1 MDGTGDQEGHEG
13 HGQGRGGDEYIQ
25 GLLASGKFSRMPP
38 PPPGSRSL
46 TCSRLVDENN
56 QLKAL
61 PEELLRGPNQLLEE
75 IETDES
81 IVACCTQ
88 DIGSGRARHSLRPR
102 GQRMARKLRNGIQGV
117 EKGNQRRGKTPGAQ
131 RKNASGRQSIKDATS
146 GKMEEFEH
154 ETSAGSILEVMNK
167 SNSRTMVLKVVG
179 HDDWTKQ
186 TLKLR
191 PGEKL
196 KVEGEMAIWLRKMDQ
211 RCEVLGSTFKDS
223 ARKPS
228 LREQSSAGIY
238 QRKQPIVQTELASVS
253 VGPYCGHVRHSSNS
267 HSVGFEVSSTPESM
281 IEEEDKV
288 ARDVAGLRFDPI
300 DDQSD
305 ICVEENL
312 GRAMQFFPV
321 NDGIGNDE
329 KLEMEPKK
337 RKSEE
342 MVKSKEHGVED
353 TADEVMELSCSI
365 SKKATCVEAGESI
378 GVQNSIKTKEGNL
391 GERKHKVG
399 RGRHRVAPL
408 KSKVGSGTW
417 GKQSSWVW
425 EFSKV
430 RSRKDEVEKTF
441 SARIKTLRC
450 STPMCGQFIKP
461 NDLGEVTRM
470 CRNCIEDQL
479 KIFEMFGKRV
489 KGAAEISSEVKQSKR
504 ELSVSSGNGKTLE
517 TTPALMLP
525 PSGGVKRA
533 NRERRV
539 ASVRGSLSVIRSLT
553 SSRAGSAKPRNSV
566 HKKTN
571 KKTETIIGPES
582 TVLQLKQECKKAG
595 LPQRGVKAALLA
607 RLGWKKPEGGDKV
620 LNSNL

>member
-1 MDGTGDQEGHEG
+1 MG
-13 HGQGRGGDEYIQ
+13 
-25 GLLASGKFSRMPP
+25 
-38 PPPGSRSL
+38 
-46 TCSRLVDENN
+46 
-56 QLKAL
+56 
-61 PEELLRGPNQLLEE
+61 
-75 IETDES
+75 
-81 IVACCTQ
+81 
-88 DIGSGRARHSLRPR
+88 
-102 GQRMARKLRNGIQGV
+102 
-117 EKGNQRRGKTPGAQ
+117 
-131 RKNASGRQSIKDATS
+131 
-146 GKMEEFEH
+146 
-154 ETSAGSILEVMNK
+154 EV
-167 SNSRTMVLKVVG
+167 
-179 HDDWTKQ
+179 
-186 TLKLR
+186 
-191 PGEKL
+191 
-196 KVEGEMAIWLRKMDQ
+196 
-211 RCEVLGSTFKDS
+211 
-223 ARKPS
+223 
-228 LREQSSAGIY
+228 
-238 QRKQPIVQTELASVS
+238 
-253 VGPYCGHVRHSSNS
+253 
-267 HSVGFEVSSTPESM
+267 
-281 IEEEDKV
+281 KV
-288 ARDVAGLRFDPI
+288 AKDVAELRRDPI

-312 GRAMQFFPV
+312 GGAMQFFPEV
-321 NDGIGNDE
+321 NDGIVNDE

-342 MVKSKEHGVED
+342 LLKSMEHGMED

-365 SKKATCVEAGESI
+365 NQKATCVEAGEKI
-378 GVQNSIKTKEGNL
+378 EMQNSIKTMEVNL
-391 GERKHKVG
+391 WKRKHKAV

-408 KSKVGSGTW
+408 KPKVGSGTW

-450 STPMCGQFIKP
+450 STPMCGQFVKP

-470 CRNCIEDQL
+470 CHNCIEDQL
-479 KIFEMFGKRV
+479 KVFEMFGKRV
-489 KGAAEISSEVKQSKR
+489 KGAAEISSEVKQSKC
-504 ELSVSSGNGKTLE
+504 ELSVLSGNGKTLE

-553 SSRAGSAKPRNSV
+553 SSRASSAKPRNSV

>member
-1 MDGTGDQEGHEG
+1 
-13 HGQGRGGDEYIQ
+13 
-25 GLLASGKFSRMPP
+25 
-38 PPPGSRSL
+38 
-46 TCSRLVDENN
+46 
-56 QLKAL
+56 
-61 PEELLRGPNQLLEE
+61 
-75 IETDES
+75 
-81 IVACCTQ
+81 
-88 DIGSGRARHSLRPR
+88 
-102 GQRMARKLRNGIQGV
+102 
-117 EKGNQRRGKTPGAQ
+117 
-131 RKNASGRQSIKDATS
+131 
-146 GKMEEFEH
+146 MEEFEH
-154 ETSAGSILEVMNK
+154 ETSAGSTLEVMNK

-196 KVEGEMAIWLRKMDQ
+196 RVEGEMAIWLRKMDQ
-211 RCEVLGSTFKDS
+211 RCEVLGSTSKDL

-228 LREQSSAGIY
+228 LREQSSASVY
-238 QRKQPIVQTELASVS
+238 QRKQPI
-253 VGPYCGHVRHSSNS
+253 
-267 HSVGFEVSSTPESM
+267 EVSSTSESM
-281 IEEEDKV
+281 IEEEVKV
-288 ARDVAGLRFDPI
+288 AKDVAELRRDPI

-312 GRAMQFFPV
+312 GGAMQFFPEV
-321 NDGIGNDE
+321 NDGIVNDE

-342 MVKSKEHGVED
+342 LLKSMEHGMED

-365 SKKATCVEAGESI
+365 NQKATCVEAGEKI
-378 GVQNSIKTKEGNL
+378 EMQNSIKTMEVNL
-391 GERKHKVG
+391 GKRKHKAV

-408 KSKVGSGTW
+408 KPKVGSGTW

-450 STPMCGQFIKP
+450 STPMCGQFVKP

-470 CRNCIEDQL
+470 CHNCIEDQL
-479 KIFEMFGKRV
+479 KVFEMFGKRV
-489 KGAAEISSEVKQSKR
+489 KGAAEISSEVKQSKC
-504 ELSVSSGNGKTLE
+504 ELSVLSGNGKTLE

-539 ASVRGSLSVIRSLT
+539 ASVRGSLSVIRQVYT
-553 SSRAGSAKPRNSV
+553 IQIAPNSV
-566 HKKTN
+566 CVLCDG
-571 KKTETIIGPES
+571 TES
-582 TVLQLKQECKKAG
+582 M
-595 LPQRGVKAALLA
+595 LLEF
-607 RLGWKKPEGGDKV
+607 L
-620 LNSNL
+620 